1 MEKTIR
7 HTPIFAED
15 ASEKVDKGGLC
26 LEDHINGLPDVVLV
40 SILSLL
46 TMKEAARTSVLSK
59 KWRYLWTH
67 ITVLHFDAP
76 HLIDG
81 ILLEDKELKVERLLY
96 LSWVN
101 QVLKSNN
108 SPSVDEFRVH
118 FDLDESCS
126 LDIDNWVN
134 FAIEKRVKR
143 LELELSEI
151 WRTSEGYSFPD
162 TGYITSH
169 LHSLSLGFTCW
180 NSLTDLRLAHVNI
193 TGQVLEYFLSN
204 CTFLEQ
210 LSVQN
215 SDLLVNLK
223 VPNTSLKLKRL
234 EIIYCFDVE
243 NIEIFAMNLMSFKY
257 FGPKINQP
265 FKNVPWPV
273 EMYIGGEYSK
283 ELLYNFLEF
292 SSYLSQL
299 ESLTLDVT
307 MMHLISIHDFFIID
321 EFPKFPVFH
330 KLKQLKLKIDDSYDE
345 SLVIFTPLIEA
356 CPFLCKFVLELT
368 WIGSNVHRKWQGVK
382 FWPHQYLKEVEFI
395 GFVGQMIDTE
405 LAMYLIKGAVK
416 LEKITFDSRNPSLI
430 GTPWEFMET
439 KRRKK
444 ARKRAEK
451 FRTKLPAKVALVI
464 L

>member
-1 MEKTIR
+1 MEKTNR
-7 HTPIFAED
+7 PTSIFAED

-26 LEDHINGLPDVVLV
+26 LDDHINGLPDVVLV

-59 KWRYLWTH
+59 RWRYLWTH
-67 ITVLHFDAP
+67 ITILNFDAP

-81 ILLEDKELKVERLLY
+81 ILLGDKEVKVERPLF

-101 QVLKSNN
+101 QVLKSYNGL
-108 SPSVDEFRVH
+108 SVDEFRVK

-126 LDIDNWVN
+126 FDVDNWVN

-143 LELELSEI
+143 LKLELSEI
-151 WRTSEGYSFPD
+151 WGNSTGYNFPD
-162 TGYITSH
+162 TGRITSH
-169 LHSLSLGFTCW
+169 LHSLSLGLTYW

-210 LSVQN
+210 LSVQK
-215 SDLLVNLK
+215 SDDLVNLK

-234 EIIYCFDVE
+234 EISHCFYVE
-243 NIEIFAMNLMSFKY
+243 SIEIFAMNLRSFKY

-265 FKNVPWPV
+265 FKSVPWPV
-273 EMYIGGEYSK
+273 EMYIGGDYSE
-283 ELLYNFLEF
+283 ELLHNFLEI
-292 SSYLSQL
+292 SSHLSQL
-299 ESLTLDVT
+299 ESLTL
-307 MMHLISIHDFFIID
+307 HLIQFTSIFEMNIVK
-321 EFPKFPVFH
+321 FPKFPVFN
-330 KLKQLKLKIDDSYDE
+330 KLKQLELIISADDEQNLIVY
-345 SLVIFTPLIEA
+345 TPLIEA
-356 CPFLCKFVLELT
+356 CPFLRKFVLELT
-368 WIGSNVHRKWQGVK
+368 GARYKVYRKWQRVK
-382 FWPHQYLKEVEFI
+382 FWPHQHLKEVEFI
-395 GFVGQMIDTE
+395 GFVGRMIDVE

-416 LEKITFDSRNPSLI
+416 LEKITFDSRNPDYI
-430 GTPWEFMET
+430 GTPWEFLDT
-439 KRRKK
+439 KQRKK

-451 FRTKLPAKVALVI
+451 LGTKLSAEVALVI